1 MTVKLTIE
9 NANEDLIKAIKS
21 IVKVAN
27 AEIKITKEK
36 IPAWLKEAK
45 DMEKN
50 PHKYKTYKNVD
61 EMFEDILKWNTK
73 FNILKNLGKD

>member
-1 MTVKLTIE
+1 MTVKLTIN
-9 NANEDLIKAIKS
+9 NANKDLIKAIKS

-27 AEIKITKEK
+27 AEIEITEEK
-36 IPAWLKEAK
+36 MPAWFKEAK

-73 FNILKNLGKD
+73 FNIQMNSRKD

>member
-1 MTVKLTIE
+1 MTIKLTIE

-45 DMEKN
+45 YMEK
-50 PHKYKTYKNVD
+50 
-61 EMFEDILKWNTK
+61 ILINIKLIKMLTK
-73 FNILKNLGKD
+73 CLRIF

>member
-36 IPAWLKEAK
+36 IPK